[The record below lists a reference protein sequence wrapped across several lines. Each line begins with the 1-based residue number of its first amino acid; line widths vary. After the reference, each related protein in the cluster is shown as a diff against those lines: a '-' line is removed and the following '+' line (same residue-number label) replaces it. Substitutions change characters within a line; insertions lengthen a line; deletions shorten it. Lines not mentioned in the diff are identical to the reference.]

1 MRGVHMGEYISK
13 SHNKSLLL
21 YHVVL
26 SVKYRRSVLTNDVVD
41 TLVNTCMDLQERTD
55 ITFIEIGADGNHI
68 HMLIQT
74 TPSYSLAQYI
84 RNIKSN
90 TARMVFKYNPE
101 VKKKLWGGEFWSDG
115 YWVTT
120 VSKYR
125 TETVIREY
133 VKKQGRNKYDL
144 LYKRDDNFQF

>member
-1 MRGVHMGEYISK
+1 MGEYISK
-13 SHNKSLLL
+13 SPNKSLLL

-26 SVKYRRSVLTNDVVD
+26 SVKYRRSVLTNEVVD

-68 HMLIQT
+68 HLLIQT
-74 TPSYSLAQYI
+74 TPSYSIAQYI
-84 RNIKSN
+84 KNIKSN
-90 TARMVFKYNPE
+90 TARMIFKFNPE

-115 YWVTT
+115 YWVST
-120 VSKYR
+120 VSKQS

-133 VKKQGRNKYDL
+133 VKNQGSNKYDL
-144 LYKRDDNFQF
+144 LFKRDESYDF

>member
-1 MRGVHMGEYISK
+1 
-13 SHNKSLLL
+13 
-21 YHVVL
+21 
-26 SVKYRRSVLTNDVVD
+26 
-41 TLVNTCMDLQERTD
+41 
-55 ITFIEIGADGNHI
+55 
-68 HMLIQT
+68 
-74 TPSYSLAQYI
+74 
-84 RNIKSN
+84 
-90 TARMVFKYNPE
+90 MVFKYNSE